1 MSLDIT
7 AASAL
12 YLLMWWLHH
21 NKHYQWSPQHRLAA
35 DTRTRSSSW
44 YQIAH
49 RTLSTGAGNEGPLVG
64 SQSWKRPL
72 LEAATT
78 AFTFETQLTH
88 IMLNGRALRVKTQL
102 VDMKLGSWCEGHK
115 GQAALRHYANQ
126 PVVAAFNQEK
136 AIVGTISVIANL
148 RVNLRFQVCCPHPP
162 LLHHPS
168 LAHFIFQP
176 WQVLGSASTFISGPG
191 LRINQ
196 KI

>member
-49 RTLSTGAGNEGPLVG
+49 RTLSTGPGNEGPLVG

-126 PVVAAFNQEK
+126 PTRPLWSFHLFPAQLQNVLNCIFLFLFKILFVFKSDSSHNFIIPK
-136 AIVGTISVIANL
+136 SVQNWKLNL
-148 RVNLRFQVCCPHPP
+148 SGDKNK
-162 LLHHPS
+162 
-168 LAHFIFQP
+168 FIIQI
-176 WQVLGSASTFISGPG
+176 G
-191 LRINQ
+191 N
-196 KI
+196 